1 MFNNWQSIGPSWVS
15 EKVFRVLEVLKE
27 NRIPARM
34 PSDDMFFF
42 SPYHLPHPMLR
53 WEIQVRRRDR
63 ARAAALLAREGLI
76 DSPLQASAID
86 APEAETCA
94 GHALVPAAV
103 H

>member
-1 MFNNWQSIGPSWVS
+1 MFNSWQSIGPSWVS

-27 NRIPARM
+27 HRIPARM

-94 GHALVPAAV
+94 GHALVPAVV

>member
-1 MFNNWQSIGPSWVS
+1 MFKSRQSIGPSWVS
-15 EKVFRVLEVLKE
+15 EKAYRALEVLKE
-27 NRIPARM
+27 NHISARM

-42 SPYHLPHPMLR
+42 SPYHLPHPHLR

-76 DSPLQASAID
+76 DSPMQDSGVD
-86 APEAETCA
+86 APEAETGA
-94 GHALVPAAV
+94 GRALVPAAA

>member
-15 EKVFRVLEVLKE
+15 EKAYQVLEVLKE

-42 SPYHLPHPMLR
+42 SPYHLPHPHLR

-76 DSPLQASAID
+76 DSPLRSSVID
-86 APEAETCA
+86 APEAGTSA
-94 GHALVPAAV
+94 QPALIPAAA

>member
-1 MFNNWQSIGPSWVS
+1 MFKSWQSIGPSWVS
-15 EKVFRVLEVLKE
+15 EKAYRALEVLKE
-27 NRIPARM
+27 NHIPARM

-42 SPYHLPHPMLR
+42 SPYHLPHPHLR

-76 DSPLQASAID
+76 DSPLHDAGID
-86 APEAETCA
+86 APEAETSTRQ
-94 GHALVPAAV
+94 ALVPASA